1 MKLAIGSLA
10 VMMAGVLTTA
20 TAVRAQTPAPPPTI
34 ISIGAPSSD
43 LPLADYQAFEKFAAG
58 HPEIIN
64 DLSRDPRLVEDRDYL
79 AGHPDLS
86 GFLATHA
93 ELKDS
98 LIANPGNF
106 IVPRVRRHRR

>member
-10 VMMAGVLTTA
+10 VMMASVLTTA
-20 TAVRAQTPAPPPTI
+20 TALQAQMPVPAPTI
-34 ISIGAPSSD
+34 TSSGAPSND
-43 LPLADYQAFEKFAAG
+43 LPLADYQAFEKFATA

-64 DLSRDPRLVEDRDYL
+64 DLSRDPDLVEDRDYL

-106 IVPRVRRHRR
+106 IVPQARRHRR